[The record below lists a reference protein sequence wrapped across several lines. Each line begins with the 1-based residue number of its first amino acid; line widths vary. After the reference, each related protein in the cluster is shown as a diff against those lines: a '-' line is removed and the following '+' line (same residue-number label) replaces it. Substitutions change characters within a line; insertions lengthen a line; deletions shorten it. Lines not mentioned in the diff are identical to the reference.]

1 MNGGLI
7 KRLPIFMR
15 SSKIYQEI
23 FTGEENQLTLLDA
36 DIADIEKQLNIDT
49 ATWALAVYEEELG
62 IKTELNKPLE
72 ERRSVIKSKWRGTG
86 KVDAKLIQIVAE
98 AYSNGEVAVSFNGK
112 MIVKFIGTRGVPPN
126 IQDLERAIDDIR
138 PAHLPFQ
145 FKYTYLA
152 WKELD
157 AYNRTWDQ
165 WDALNLTWNQLETY
179 GEAI

>member
-72 ERRSVIKSKWRGTG
+72 ERRSVIKSKWR
-86 KVDAKLIQIVAE
+86 
-98 AYSNGEVAVSFNGK
+98 
-112 MIVKFIGTRGVPPN
+112 
-126 IQDLERAIDDIR
+126 
-138 PAHLPFQ
+138 
-145 FKYTYLA
+145 
-152 WKELD
+152 
-157 AYNRTWDQ
+157 NREGRCQADT
-165 WDALNLTWNQLETY
+165 NCC
-179 GEAI
+179 